1 MSMDECRPALARD
14 DVPGVLVSAAMLKR
28 PKTLPATATVG
39 DVRAFFDNPHMKTV
53 LLVDGQEFVA
63 AIESDD
69 LPAGVDAEIPARTIA
84 RPETETVAPD
94 DPLADAIV
102 RLDEIRGNRLVVL
115 DRDGRTLRGLLCL
128 TRDRAG
134 FCSGTV

>member
-1 MSMDECRPALARD
+1 MDECRPALSRD
-14 DVPGVLVSAAMLKR
+14 DVPGKLVSTAMLKHPR
-28 PKTLPATATVG
+28 TLPATATVG
-39 DVRAFFDNPHMKTV
+39 DVRAFFDDPHMKTV

-63 AIESDD
+63 ALESDD
-69 LPAGVDAEIPARTIA
+69 LPADADAETPARTIA

-102 RLDEIRGNRLVVL
+102 RLDEIHGNRLVVL

-134 FCSGTV
+134 FCSGTD